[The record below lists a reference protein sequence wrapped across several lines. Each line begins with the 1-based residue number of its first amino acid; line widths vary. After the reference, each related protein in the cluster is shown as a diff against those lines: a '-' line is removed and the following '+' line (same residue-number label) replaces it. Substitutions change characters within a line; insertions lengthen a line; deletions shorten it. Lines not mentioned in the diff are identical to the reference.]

1 MPRTD
6 PLEVGLLAAAS
17 LLDSFVGARSRRQ
30 EREME
35 HEMQRR
41 KFEGEALS
49 RAWQIKN
56 YQSLIER
63 RAQQTEKEKQPK
75 NQLLEA
81 AKALSAEDLPSA
93 FLELNPRRVKHGENI
108 DAILAE
114 LHDELAGLKEIQYED
129 PKPDELGD
137 ITEAARSLAAKKYE
151 IQSKQYQQKRRG
163 LGSAIYL
170 AQMLRGSAAG
180 ALSGER
186 EGRPRGGVPGPG
198 PAPSMAGAMTQPAAG
213 PFSPGGPM
221 GQQMQSNLAT
231 GMQPQTVDPRVVAS
245 AEAERVQGAPQP
257 GAMPV
262 DKQNLGAFAYHMSIA
277 ANPLSDPMQQAL
289 SWGILNQ
296 IAGVPIPE
304 DVKMTLTGAGL
315 GPGQIREMV
324 DPAGA
329 LGGLRGQPMQ
339 PPGPPPP
346 QGVLPGAPQKPSTPP
361 EGEMARLI
369 GNLKANVVTN
379 ATNLPRN
386 TVKGINGI
394 ITDIRKLLD
403 SSQGTGKPTKFERF
417 LSNRVT
423 TQGSSAIV
431 EGATRVLREI
441 NDWMEGKAPLDMEGM
456 ARRVAGLKSRAEV
469 EAAERKAAEVKQIE
483 ERRTEETVTRQTSLR
498 GAAEKID
505 ATLPKLQER
514 GGHEARIKMIEMFL
528 RQGDLPGR
536 RGPLDRFLEA
546 EARR

>member
-1 MPRTD
+1 MGGMFP
-6 PLEVGLLAAAS
+6 S
-17 LLDSFVGARSRRQ
+17 L
-30 EREME
+30 
-35 HEMQRR
+35 
-41 KFEGEALS
+41 
-49 RAWQIKN
+49 
-56 YQSLIER
+56 
-63 RAQQTEKEKQPK
+63 
-75 NQLLEA
+75 
-81 AKALSAEDLPSA
+81 
-93 FLELNPRRVKHGENI
+93 
-108 DAILAE
+108 
-114 LHDELAGLKEIQYED
+114 
-129 PKPDELGD
+129 
-137 ITEAARSLAAKKYE
+137 
-151 IQSKQYQQKRRG
+151 
-163 LGSAIYL
+163 
-170 AQMLRGSAAG
+170 
-180 ALSGER
+180 
-186 EGRPRGGVPGPG
+186 
-198 PAPSMAGAMTQPAAG
+198 
-213 PFSPGGPM
+213 
-221 GQQMQSNLAT
+221 
-231 GMQPQTVDPRVVAS
+231 QPQTVDPRVVAS

-329 LGGLRGQPMQ
+329 LGGLGGQPMQ

-417 LSNRVT
+417 LSDRVT

-483 ERRTEETVTRQTSLR
+483 ERRIEETVTRQTSLR

-536 RGPLDRFLEA
+536 RGSLDRFLEA